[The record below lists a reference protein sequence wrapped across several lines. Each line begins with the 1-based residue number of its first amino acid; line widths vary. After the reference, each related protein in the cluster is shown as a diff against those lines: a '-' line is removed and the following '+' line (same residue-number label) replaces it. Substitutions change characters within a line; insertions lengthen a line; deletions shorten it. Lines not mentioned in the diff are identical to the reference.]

1 MAKKYYAVKPPV
13 EIEIEF
19 ADGKKLELVFDVKS
33 LFHFNDP
40 EIGGMEAL
48 LDNVSQPELCAKIIY
63 AGAKE
68 KSPDLTIEMARAIV
82 TNLDIF
88 TITGIINDFSESI
101 GADKNMVLKD
111 AQKKTMMEFIK
122 AMSTK

>member
-33 LFHFNDP
+33 LFHLNDP
-40 EIGGMEAL
+40 EIGGIEAL

-68 KSPDLTIEMARAIV
+68 KSPDLTLEMARAIV

-101 GADKNMVLKD
+101 GADKNMVLRD
-111 AQKKTMMEFIK
+111 AQKKK
-122 AMSTK
+122 Q